1 MSEINRPSDLRL
13 LTIDDD
19 GCLDDSPDCVKFID
33 LNGDLLHMNKA
44 GCEALSVQEPS
55 AHGLHWLSLLPA
67 SVAPAGNAALNRA
80 LAGELNRALA
90 GETVHFIAISAGG
103 EIGTRF
109 WDNLLTPI
117 KDASGSTHEIIC
129 ISRDI
134 TDQHGLQAELLAV
147 RKSIAEHDTS
157 SSLAQSGSDELST
170 MHAQE
175 VRLSGRET
183 ECLYWTAAGKTA
195 SETAQIMCISRRTI
209 EFHLAS
215 AIRKL
220 NASNKIQAAVIAARL
235 GLLDQER

>member
-55 AHGLHWLSLLPA
+55 AHGLLWLSLLPA

-80 LAGELNRALA
+80 LAGE
-90 GETVHFIAISAGG
+90 TVRFIAISAGG

-117 KDASGSTHEIIC
+117 TDASGSTHEIIC

-134 TDQHGLQAELLAV
+134 TDQHGLKAELLAV

-157 SSLAQSGSDELST
+157 SSLAQSDSDELST

-195 SETAQIMCISRRTI
+195 SETAKIMCISRRTI